1 MDIRTENDITPEV
14 ALALREK
21 SGLYQREF
29 WEMVGS
35 TQSSGHWFENGK
47 RQNGIPLALRKL
59 IFLRF
64 VCGLDIDL
72 STPEKAD
79 AARKLIAELNARL
92 AAARAKADAK
102 ARIKDAERK
111 VRETAREAKDITP
124 L

>member
-59 IFLRF
+59 ILLRF
-64 VCGLDIDL
+64 VIGLDIDL
-72 STPEKAD
+72 STPEKVD
-79 AARKLIAELNARL
+79 ATRRIVQELNARL

-102 ARIKDAERK
+102 AAERK
-111 VRETAREAKDITP
+111 VRAAVRETKDITP